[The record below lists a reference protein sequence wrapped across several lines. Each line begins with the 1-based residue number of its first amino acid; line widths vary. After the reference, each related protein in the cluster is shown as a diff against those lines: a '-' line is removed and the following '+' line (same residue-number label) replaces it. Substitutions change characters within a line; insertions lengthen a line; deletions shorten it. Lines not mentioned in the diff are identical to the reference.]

1 MLLQYGLY
9 LVLVPMFA
17 WVGIVAYLVRRMD
30 VPSAGDEPTWSRA
43 QLAIAA
49 ALCPLPVEACG
60 KAAVMAIGPGGR
72 DGLICFEAML
82 GAAVPR
88 QCSVTGRASHRLS

>member
-9 LVLVPMFA
+9 LIVVPMFA
-17 WVGIVAYLVRRMD
+17 WIGVVAYLVRRMD
-30 VPSAGDEPTWSRA
+30 VPSMSSDPTWSRA

-82 GAAVPR
+82 GATVPR
-88 QCSVTGRASHRLS
+88 QCSAAGRASHRLS

>member
-17 WVGIVAYLVRRMD
+17 WIGVVAYVVRRMD
-30 VPSAGDEPTWSRA
+30 VPSISSEPAWSRA

-49 ALCPLPVEACG
+49 ALCPLPVEGCG
-60 KAAVMAIGPGGR
+60 KAAVMAIGPAGR
-72 DGLICFEAML
+72 DGLICFEAMVDATAPRRCE
-82 GAAVPR
+82 AA
-88 QCSVTGRASHRLS
+88 GRASHRLS